1 MKDEN
6 EIEKVVLQGTVTEI
20 RPARGSHPHH
30 KWLVFLQINSVIAGE
45 FTEPTFSF
53 NIHSPEKSGIV
64 NGGKYVIEIARI
76 GQIKY
81 VLKGIEAW
89 KGKDDKKKQ

>member
-6 EIEKVVLQGTVTEI
+6 KIENVVLEGTVTEI
-20 RPARGSHPHH
+20 RAARGSHPHH

-64 NGGKYVIEIARI
+64 KGGQYVIEIARI
-76 GQIKY
+76 GPDKY
-81 VLKGIEAW
+81 VLKGIKPW
-89 KGKDDKKKQ
+89 KGRDDEKNW